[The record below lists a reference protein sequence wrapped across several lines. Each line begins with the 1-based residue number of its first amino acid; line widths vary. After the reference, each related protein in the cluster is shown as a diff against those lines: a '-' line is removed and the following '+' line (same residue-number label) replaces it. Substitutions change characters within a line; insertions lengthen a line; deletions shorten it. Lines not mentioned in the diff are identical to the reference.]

1 MLKKSLAN
9 TLCDPAMD
17 LALEQERVD
26 SAAEIVDDG
35 IALDY
40 DDAGIGI
47 DLDLDDVATVGKGL
61 GWRHSVTRCIEPRL
75 HARRPF
81 RGIVRRLRHRKNI
94 EAEIS
99 ARYAEY
105 PIGKTYVL
113 RRDFQKVRSELSA
126 FADDGV
132 SRLIERHARD
142 SKRIEKLDPGLDAI
156 IDRSQAIQELAS
168 GFGGER
174 GPAEGPGL
182 VEGRRLEPACQCW
195 GE

>member
-1 MLKKSLAN
+1 MLKESLAN
-9 TLCDPAMD
+9 ALCDPAMD

-47 DLDLDDVATVGKGL
+47 DLDLDDVAIGTGL
-61 GWRHSVTRCIEPRL
+61 SWRHSVMRRIEPRL

-81 RGIVRRLRHRKNI
+81 RGIVRRFRHRKNI

-126 FADDGV
+126 FADDGA

-142 SKRIEKLDPGLDAI
+142 SKRTRTA
-156 IDRSQAIQELAS
+156 
-168 GFGGER
+168 
-174 GPAEGPGL
+174 
-182 VEGRRLEPACQCW
+182 
-195 GE
+195 